1 MKCVYIKGNL
11 LIKEQSLFYSKNLVM
26 NATTIPLG
34 AKIIEPEDGD
44 IFVVDTGDVFGSPF
58 YEYYV
63 SGNVTFY
70 GNSEIRVDKVLMPE
84 IFKEKMNL
92 ILALLSMGDNMQ
104 GDIKQLFLQ
113 EQYMA
118 VYSLIEYYLLSLILW
133 GIQDEDRF
141 QHLLDYDYDSIDMV
155 RYKEMGKYRK
165 LVQDTSISNDVKYA
179 EIVLRLKKAVYHRI
193 DTVEMLYKII
203 FGIDCREYLS
213 ILDGTFIDRRND
225 FTHRIGCNT
234 DLLPVSITKEEVE
247 TLASKAITM
256 CDNIHAKIVP
266 IMNV

>member
-113 EQYMA
+113 EQYRN
-118 VYSLIEYYLLSLILW
+118 SICNQLLLNIL
-133 GIQDEDRF
+133 
-141 QHLLDYDYDSIDMV
+141 
-155 RYKEMGKYRK
+155 
-165 LVQDTSISNDVKYA
+165 
-179 EIVLRLKKAVYHRI
+179 
-193 DTVEMLYKII
+193 
-203 FGIDCREYLS
+203 
-213 ILDGTFIDRRND
+213 
-225 FTHRIGCNT
+225 
-234 DLLPVSITKEEVE
+234 
-247 TLASKAITM
+247 
-256 CDNIHAKIVP
+256 
-266 IMNV
+266 

>member
-141 QHLLDYDYDSIDMV
+141 QHLLDYNQDYMM
-155 RYKEMGKYRK
+155 E
-165 LVQDTSISNDVKYA
+165 
-179 EIVLRLKKAVYHRI
+179 
-193 DTVEMLYKII
+193 
-203 FGIDCREYLS
+203 
-213 ILDGTFIDRRND
+213 
-225 FTHRIGCNT
+225 
-234 DLLPVSITKEEVE
+234 
-247 TLASKAITM
+247 
-256 CDNIHAKIVP
+256 
-266 IMNV
+266 